1 VAARSLTYWI
11 RDPRYARQLLV
22 VPLIPALMFFYSRNG
37 PLELLNSIGP
47 IVALLLAVDLHRPVI

>member
-1 VAARSLTYWI
+1 
-11 RDPRYARQLLV
+11 LLV

-47 IVALLLAVDLHRPVI
+47 IVALLLSLSIFTRPVI